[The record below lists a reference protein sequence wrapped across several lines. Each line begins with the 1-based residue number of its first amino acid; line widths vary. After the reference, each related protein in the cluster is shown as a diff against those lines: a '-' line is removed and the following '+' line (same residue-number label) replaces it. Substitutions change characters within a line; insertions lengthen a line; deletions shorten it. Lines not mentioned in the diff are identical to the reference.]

1 MIVLIILFLIIT
13 SILFVLWLKE
23 RNNKKHYISEIKDK
37 NLTIKKQTDKI
48 IDLQTA
54 TVKAQYHAEETLTE
68 NSKQLQKEVDNLTL
82 KIDNLIR
89 ECDDIDTRRVSKIQ
103 MYDQMVD
110 EYFVYQKNLEQIKEW
125 ETQLNKQLASN
136 KTALKTLEESA
147 QKLAEELSHLSA
159 QHQEA
164 TKRLN
169 DTNLGQVM
177 CVNIQEKELLQI
189 LTKLKLNY
197 PQLADSFNQ
206 IIWTKIWQP
215 KFQAMTVD
223 MLKKDPCGIY
233 RIFTVAEDG
242 TQRSYVGQ
250 AKHIRDRWSQHIKKM
265 IGIDKA
271 DNVKF
276 YSNITPEIAHF
287 EVIEECADKDLNVKE
302 RYWIEYYNCIEF
314 GYNSK

>member
-1 MIVLIILFLIIT
+1 M
-13 SILFVLWLKE
+13 
-23 RNNKKHYISEIKDK
+23 
-37 NLTIKKQTDKI
+37 
-48 IDLQTA
+48 
-54 TVKAQYHAEETLTE
+54 
-68 NSKQLQKEVDNLTL
+68 QKEVDNLTL

-206 IIWTKIWQP
+206 II
-215 KFQAMTVD
+215 
-223 MLKKDPCGIY
+223 
-233 RIFTVAEDG
+233 
-242 TQRSYVGQ
+242 
-250 AKHIRDRWSQHIKKM
+250 
-265 IGIDKA
+265 
-271 DNVKF
+271 
-276 YSNITPEIAHF
+276 
-287 EVIEECADKDLNVKE
+287 
-302 RYWIEYYNCIEF
+302 
-314 GYNSK
+314 